1 MHRYSSA
8 RPPDWPTADRR
19 PTRRPTDLEKKPHG
33 QKKQKNENKNE
44 EKRMNIYKDME
55 EITGFMAQKRR
66 DDHYHRVVWLYERR
80 KKGEILYN
88 AGSKADP
95 NEVPF

>member
-1 MHRYSSA
+1 
-8 RPPDWPTADRR
+8 
-19 PTRRPTDLEKKPHG
+19 
-33 QKKQKNENKNE
+33 
-44 EKRMNIYKDME
+44 ME

-66 DDHYHRVVWLYERR
+66 EDHYHRVVGLYESR